1 VIPVRRATRAACEL
15 LGFDPLHL
23 ANEGKLVALVKE
35 TDAAN
40 ILAAMR
46 ASRYGEEAVVI
57 GRVLPGSARVQMKTA
72 IGGTRLVDM
81 LPGEMLP
88 RIC

>member
-1 VIPVRRATRAACEL
+1 MRRS
-15 LGFDPLHL
+15 
-23 ANEGKLVALVKE
+23 K
-35 TDAAN
+35 
-40 ILAAMR
+40 
-46 ASRYGEEAVVI
+46 YGEEAAVI
-57 GRVLPGSARVQMKTA
+57 GRVVEGRPKVTMKTM

>member
-1 VIPVRRATRAACEL
+1 MKKT
-15 LGFDPLHL
+15 
-23 ANEGKLVALVKE
+23 K
-35 TDAAN
+35 
-40 ILAAMR
+40 
-46 ASRYGEEAVVI
+46 YGEESAII
-57 GRVLPGSARVQMKTA
+57 GRVIGFGKSQVRMRTA